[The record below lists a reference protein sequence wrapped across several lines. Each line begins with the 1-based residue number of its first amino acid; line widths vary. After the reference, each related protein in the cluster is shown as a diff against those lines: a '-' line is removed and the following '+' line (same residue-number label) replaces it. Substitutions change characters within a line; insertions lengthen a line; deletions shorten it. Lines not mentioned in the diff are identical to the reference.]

1 MMHWEG
7 YLQTSRG
14 TCSQTFFGTSW
25 HFSYGTRFLT
35 FAQTSFGTLVQV
47 VWGVTTFTLWHE
59 VFPSDLAHW
68 GMQSGWMPRLQIFS
82 QFSRICWKQ
91 AGSYSVV
98 YPFSHLVSSTTL
110 HSYFSFSVKVSS
122 QTILYSLWHSSWKVF
137 VQDFTGIL
145 SVFLPESEANE
156 DDRGDSDSLVDP
168 KNILLF
174 DGLPDWGILCSE
186 IFGSDLNGCLLNP
199 LPDGVASK
207 TRGGPDCARLGDLLD
222 CCLIRGDDGFPVF
235 PLNKLAPDE
244 RGGPGLDG
252 LPRFISSRSGADCDG
267 PEGTAGITEN

>member
-1 MMHWEG
+1 MMAIITGRHKHWEVLMMHWEG

-145 SVFLPESEANE
+145 SVFLPESEAIE

-168 KNILLF
+168 KNILLEF
-174 DGLPDWGILCSE
+174 SLSFCQNPRLLKMTEVILIAWLIPK
-186 IFGSDLNGCLLNP
+186 IF
-199 LPDGVASK
+199 
-207 TRGGPDCARLGDLLD
+207 
-222 CCLIRGDDGFPVF
+222 CCLMASLTGELFALKSLGQI
-235 PLNKLAPDE
+235 
-244 RGGPGLDG
+244 
-252 LPRFISSRSGADCDG
+252 
-267 PEGTAGITEN
+267 